1 MNLNNLSAVTIAI
14 LAFIFIFSC
23 SGGKM
28 EEQQSSFDSIKD
40 VPDTVWQKL
49 KNKKI
54 YFGHRSV
61 GNNILDGI
69 KDIMKEN
76 PKIHL
81 TIAETTDQAD
91 FNVGLLGHSPIG
103 DNGDPISKINA
114 FSDVIENGLGNKV
127 DIASFKFCFA
137 DFTTKTKDITKIFND
152 YKNTM
157 SQLKKKYPGIT
168 FVHFTVPLVINK
180 TTWKTWIKIFLRKE
194 EIWEYDQN
202 IIKNKFN
209 NLIRKEYDGKEAI
222 FDIARIE
229 SIYPDGSRS
238 TFTRNGKIYYSLVP
252 EYSRD
257 GAHLNEIGRKKVAE
271 QFLVLLANLS

>member
-1 MNLNNLSAVTIAI
+1 MDRKAI
-14 LAFIFIFSC
+14 LSIALIFSAILIFSC

-28 EEQQSSFDSIKD
+28 DEKHLDFDSIKD
-40 VPDTVWQKL
+40 VPDAVWQKL
-49 KNKKI
+49 NNKKI

-69 KDIMKEN
+69 KDVMKEN
-76 PKIHL
+76 PKIRL
-81 TIAETTDQAD
+81 NIAETTDQAD
-91 FNVGLLGHSPIG
+91 FNVGLLGHSHIG

-114 FSDVIENGLGNKV
+114 FSDVIENGLGKKV
-127 DIASFKFCFA
+127 DIASLKFCFA

-157 SQLKKKYPGIT
+157 SQLKKKYPRSF

-180 TTWKTWIKIFLRKE
+180 TTWKTWIKIFLRKA

-209 NLIRKEYDGKEAI
+209 DLIRKEYDGKEPI
-222 FDIARIE
+222 FDIAKIE
-229 SIYPDGSRS
+229 STNPDGSRS
-238 TFTRNGKIYYSLVP
+238 TFTRNGKIYHSLVP
-252 EYSRD
+252 KYSSD
-257 GAHLNEIGRKKVAE
+257 GGHLNESGRKIVAE
-271 QFLVLLANLS
+271 QFLIFLARVS